1 MDSKNTSDN
10 TQAQALNKT
19 DVSYSEFLD
28 NEGFDEAKIFAD
40 YNEMMIQDA
49 KTQTENS
56 NKVLVE
62 IKNLVSNE
70 YFKSVEEFVKD
81 EEHGIW
87 GDLKLVKKPIGE
99 WQDEYQDEEDETNYW
114 NILKGMYVNQ
124 SCGYSGDDYNGTLE
138 IKITDNLFLR
148 CSFSL

>member
-1 MDSKNTSDN
+1 MNNSDTN
-10 TQAQALNKT
+10 QAEQLNET
-19 DVSYSEFLD
+19 AVSYSEFLD
-28 NEGFDEAKIFAD
+28 NEGFDEDKIFAD
-40 YNEMMIQDA
+40 YQKALEEEDKKQN
-49 KTQTENS
+49 ENS
-56 NKVLVE
+56 NKVLGE
-62 IKNLVSNE
+62 IKNLVSKE

-81 EEHGIW
+81 EGNGIW

-138 IKITDNLFLR
+138 VKITDNLFLR

>member
-19 DVSYSEFLD
+19 DVSYSDFLD
-28 NEGFDEAKIFAD
+28 KEGFDEAQIFA
-40 YNEMMIQDA
+40 
-49 KTQTENS
+49 
-56 NKVLVE
+56 E
-62 IKNLVSNE
+62 IKNIVSDE
-70 YFKSVEEFVKD
+70 YFKAVEEFRKD

-99 WQDEYQDEEDETNYW
+99 WQNELNEWTEGEYW

-138 IKITDNLFLR
+138 IKITDKLFLR